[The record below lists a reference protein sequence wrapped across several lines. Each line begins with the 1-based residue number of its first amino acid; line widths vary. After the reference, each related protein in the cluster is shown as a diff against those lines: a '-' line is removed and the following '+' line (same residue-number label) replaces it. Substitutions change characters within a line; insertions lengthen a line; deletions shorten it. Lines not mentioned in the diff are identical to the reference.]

1 MNFVTEEIKN
11 PYQNLPRALMI
22 GIPLVTVCYISVNVA
37 YLTVLSPQALIHSE
51 AVAVVRKIVDIL

>member
-1 MNFVTEEIKN
+1 
-11 PYQNLPRALMI
+11 MI

-51 AVAVVRKIVDIL
+51 AVAVVRKIVDM

>member
-1 MNFVTEEIKN
+1 
-11 PYQNLPRALMI
+11 MI

-51 AVAVVRKIVDIL
+51 AVAVVRKIVDILWEYLRVHTVFA